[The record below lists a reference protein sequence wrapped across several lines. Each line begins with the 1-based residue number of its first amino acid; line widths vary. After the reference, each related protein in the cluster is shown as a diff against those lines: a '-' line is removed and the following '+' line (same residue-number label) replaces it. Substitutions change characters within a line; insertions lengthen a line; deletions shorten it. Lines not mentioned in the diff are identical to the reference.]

1 MNITD
6 LNLFV
11 RTADSGSITASA
23 QQLDISPAAASAA
36 LKRLEKQ
43 LGAQLF
49 IRSTRQLRITTEG
62 EHFLLYCRQALEA
75 LEHGQASINSI
86 QGKIAGRLR
95 FSVSSDLGRNLVLP
109 WLDQALEQH
118 PELSLSLS
126 VGDSVSDFYLDRVD
140 VAMRYGELVDSTMV
154 AFEIATVDRVACA
167 SPGYLAKQGEP
178 QHPNDLREHNC
189 LLYRLDKGLYDTWEF
204 HDDQGRYRVKVKG
217 NRESNDA
224 EIVRRWAVADQG
236 VLFKSRLDV
245 AMDLQNGRL
254 VQLFKGFQSPPLKV
268 WLICPSRRQVTPAV
282 LMLRDLLR
290 QRCIELLSNSR
301 DN

>member
-1 MNITD
+1 MNIAD
-6 LNLFV
+6 LTLFV
-11 RTADSGSITASA
+11 RTADTGSITASA

-43 LGAQLF
+43 LETQLF

-75 LEHGQASINSI
+75 LEHGKSSINSI
-86 QGKIAGRLR
+86 QGKIAGTLR

-109 WLDQALEQH
+109 WLDQAMEQH
-118 PELSLSLS
+118 PELSLNLS

-140 VAMRYGELVDSTMV
+140 VAMRYGELVDSSMV
-154 AFEIATVDRVACA
+154 AFEIASVDRVACA
-167 SPGYLAKQGEP
+167 SPGYLAKWGEP

-204 HDDQGRYRVKVKG
+204 QDDRGRYRVKVKG

-224 EIVRRWAVADQG
+224 EIVRRWGVADQG

-245 AMDLQNGRL
+245 ALDLQTGRL
-254 VQLFKGFQSPPLKV
+254 VRLFNGFQSPPLKI

-290 QRCIELLSNSR
+290 QKCAELLAG
-301 DN
+301 

>member
-1 MNITD
+1 MNLTD

-23 QQLDISPAAASAA
+23 QQLDITPAAASAA

-43 LGAQLF
+43 LDTQLF
-49 IRSTRQLRITTEG
+49 IRSTRQLRITDEG
-62 EHFLLYCRQALEA
+62 ERFLLHCRQAL
-75 LEHGQASINSI
+75 ASIDEGKASI
-86 QGKIAGRLR
+86 QQSQGKIAGQLR
-95 FSVSSDLGRNLVLP
+95 FSVSSDLGRNLVQP
-109 WLDQALEQH
+109 WLDEAMDEH
-118 PELSLSLS
+118 PDLSLNLI

-140 VAMRYGELVDSTMV
+140 VAMRYGELEDSSMV
-154 AFEIATVDRVACA
+154 AFELATVDRIVCA

-178 QHPNDLREHNC
+178 QHPNELRNHNC

-204 HDDQGRYRVKVKG
+204 RDDQGRYRVKVAG

-224 EIVRRWAVADQG
+224 EIVRRWAVADKG

-245 AMDLQNGRL
+245 AMDLQHGRL
-254 VQLFKGFQSPPLKV
+254 VQLFKGFQTPPLKV